1 MTFKEFQEALKKL
14 DTFKLR
20 RGKKLFALVNVTRET
35 ATLTEVGSTKNMDV
49 PTKMLYKAFKDLEV
63 QGECT
68 TKDLTPYV
76 QSTAAP
82 ACAALLNSVF
92 DVEIDEE
99 LNRVTNEI
107 ENTYQELLDLYVSDD
122 FLFEPSGFDLE
133 PTSYKKALGEMNPNM
148 LEQEAFLLGAPSTIK
163 ATRAS
168 SMKKMQQDI
177 YKFVTQHPEEW
188 LLGLPM
194 RDLYLLQEMVNGKL
208 VRVDYSHTPPTLNW
222 LRIVMDTAIDGK
234 EGEYIAIYDDLKEVL
249 QPLIRPTIIAKLTLA
264 EFTLETLLVGLMNT
278 VGWISRKKAIQI
290 LSERMRKEMGK
301 EMGMF
306 VNIYFEHSIL
316 TKIFTC
322 AASWDKQGGTLCT
335 PRLKDMPNLG
345 KSDWVDDDRPELSFD
360 DLMLR
365 GLYPFIRPINAEEQ
379 DFFDL
384 LTKKGFSEDEAFLH
398 FTLIFHRIQEER
410 MPNGKLL
417 SEIIEVFPQSKLP
430 SDKDISIIT
439 TFVNNVPRPHF
450 NGYSPEQMASKRLR
464 PNAHF
469 AAANPMFNIDSPFD
483 SGFKNPF
490 GNLNLEQPKVG
501 RNEPCPCGSGKKYKK
516 CCGREN

>member
-92 DVEIDEE
+92 DVESDEE

-122 FLFEPSGFDLE
+122 FLFEPNGFDLE

-194 RDLYLLQEMVNGKL
+194 RDL
-208 VRVDYSHTPPTLNW
+208 
-222 LRIVMDTAIDGK
+222 
-234 EGEYIAIYDDLKEVL
+234 
-249 QPLIRPTIIAKLTLA
+249 
-264 EFTLETLLVGLMNT
+264 
-278 VGWISRKKAIQI
+278 
-290 LSERMRKEMGK
+290 
-301 EMGMF
+301 
-306 VNIYFEHSIL
+306 
-316 TKIFTC
+316 
-322 AASWDKQGGTLCT
+322 
-335 PRLKDMPNLG
+335 
-345 KSDWVDDDRPELSFD
+345 
-360 DLMLR
+360 
-365 GLYPFIRPINAEEQ
+365 
-379 DFFDL
+379 
-384 LTKKGFSEDEAFLH
+384 
-398 FTLIFHRIQEER
+398 
-410 MPNGKLL
+410 
-417 SEIIEVFPQSKLP
+417 
-430 SDKDISIIT
+430 
-439 TFVNNVPRPHF
+439 
-450 NGYSPEQMASKRLR
+450 
-464 PNAHF
+464 
-469 AAANPMFNIDSPFD
+469 
-483 SGFKNPF
+483 
-490 GNLNLEQPKVG
+490 
-501 RNEPCPCGSGKKYKK
+501 
-516 CCGREN
+516 

>member
-1 MTFKEFQEALKKL
+1 MTFKEFQETLKKL

-49 PTKMLYKAFKDLEV
+49 PTKMLYEAFKDLGE

-99 LNRVTNEI
+99 LGRVTNEI
-107 ENTYQELLDLYVSDD
+107 ENTYQELLDLFVSDD
-122 FLFEPSGFDLE
+122 FLFEPSGSDLE
-133 PTSYKKALGEMNPNM
+133 PTSYKKALGEMNSNM
-148 LEQEAFLLGAPSTIK
+148 LEQEAFLLGMPSTIK

-234 EGEYIAIYDDLKEVL
+234 EGEYIAIYDDLKEAL

-264 EFTLETLLVGLMNT
+264 EFTLETLLGVLKNT
-278 VGWISRKKAIQI
+278 VKLGGNQGDVDAGRWRGRSGAGGLADEPDQGRIHHLLPGTGRRGSGYGPAQGSGVKTTFRIHHHGWHPGHEGAH
-290 LSERMRKEMGK
+290 
-301 EMGMF
+301 
-306 VNIYFEHSIL
+306 EHLQPGHVVGGQGQHPS
-316 TKIFTC
+316 
-322 AASWDKQGGTLCT
+322 SWPAEPGVGGTGGGDQGLHARAHQPPGAGGGTGCAQDNVNAG
-335 PRLKDMPNLG
+335 PGPQQPPQVGAELG
-345 KSDWVDDDRPELSFD
+345 VR
-360 DLMLR
+360 R
-365 GLYPFIRPINAEEQ
+365 IRSCHVRRTRRAQ
-379 DFFDL
+379 
-384 LTKKGFSEDEAFLH
+384 S
-398 FTLIFHRIQEER
+398 HRIR
-410 MPNGKLL
+410 RTWSHCARRARSHCIRRGGGC
-417 SEIIEVFPQSKLP
+417 
-430 SDKDISIIT
+430 
-439 TFVNNVPRPHF
+439 R
-450 NGYSPEQMASKRLR
+450 
-464 PNAHF
+464 
-469 AAANPMFNIDSPFD
+469 
-483 SGFKNPF
+483 
-490 GNLNLEQPKVG
+490 
-501 RNEPCPCGSGKKYKK
+501 
-516 CCGREN
+516 